1 MQYIQ
6 TVQNQHQYTK
16 IDLLWF
22 SFFCHFFFLDIQQFS
37 LLYFTNKRINIE
49 CKIEEL

>member
-22 SFFCHFFFLDIQQFS
+22 SFFFFVIFLDVQQFYV
-37 LLYFTNKRINIE
+37 LYFTNKRISIE